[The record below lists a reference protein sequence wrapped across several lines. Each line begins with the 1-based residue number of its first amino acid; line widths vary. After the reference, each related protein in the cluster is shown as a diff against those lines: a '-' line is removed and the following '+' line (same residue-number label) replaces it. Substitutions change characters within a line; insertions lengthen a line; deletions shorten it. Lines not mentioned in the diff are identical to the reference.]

1 MKAQMLF
8 GGIIL
13 ALLMTG
19 CVTPEQRH
27 VREYEARL
35 KQSFGDYST
44 RYDRYS
50 AVARPQR
57 TGHASD
63 PVERDS

>member
-1 MKAQMLF
+1 MKTRMLF
-8 GGIIL
+8 GGL
-13 ALLMTG
+13 VVALLMTG

-35 KQSFGDYST
+35 KQSFGDYSS

-50 AVARPQR
+50 AVGRPHR
-57 TGHASD
+57 VGSD
-63 PVERDS
+63 ATERDS

>member
-1 MKAQMLF
+1 MKLRILC
-8 GGIIL
+8 GGL
-13 ALLMTG
+13 LAAALLAG

-35 KQSFGDYST
+35 KRTFGDYST

-50 AVARPQR
+50 AVTRPR
-57 TGHASD
+57 HASD
-63 PVERDS
+63 DSAGHDS